1 MTQSGTGWRRTGL
14 LVTRLEEC
22 YSITFMT
29 FPPSEHNHANC
40 TGELLSRAE
49 KLCARRGARL
59 TDQRR
64 DVLACVARSHA
75 AVGAYELIERLADHG
90 PRPAPI
96 TVYRALDFLVAHG
109 LVHKIESR
117 NAYVACS
124 HSHEGMPA
132 ALLLCEGCGTVA
144 ELDAP
149 ETFAALSKRAA
160 GQGFTAERMVL
171 ELAGTCDHCAA
182 AA

>member
-1 MTQSGTGWRRTGL
+1 
-14 LVTRLEEC
+14 
-22 YSITFMT
+22 MT
-29 FPPSEHNHANC
+29 FPPSEHDHANC

-59 TDQRR
+59 TGQRR
-64 DVLACVARSHA
+64 DVLASVARSHA
-75 AVGAYELIERLADHG
+75 AVGAYEVIERMADHG

-124 HSHEGMPA
+124 HSHEGTPA
-132 ALLLCEGCGTVA
+132 ALLLCETCGAVA
-144 ELDAP
+144 EFDAA
-149 ETFAALSKRAA
+149 ETFTSLSRRAA
-160 GQGFTAERMVL
+160 GHKFRAERMVL
-171 ELAGTCDHCAA
+171 ELAGKCDHCAA
-182 AA
+182 QAA